1 MIENHFNRHLQVK
14 DLQGAVFYYFRFGYP
29 RIYTAF
35 NIRTYEARF
44 KIAPNERKEFALFE
58 LKASLQ
64 I

>member
-1 MIENHFNRHLQVK
+1 MGNLLGFQSIDWILFKFAPTKRAN
-14 DLQGAVFYYFRFGYP
+14 
-29 RIYTAF
+29 
-35 NIRTYEARF
+35 